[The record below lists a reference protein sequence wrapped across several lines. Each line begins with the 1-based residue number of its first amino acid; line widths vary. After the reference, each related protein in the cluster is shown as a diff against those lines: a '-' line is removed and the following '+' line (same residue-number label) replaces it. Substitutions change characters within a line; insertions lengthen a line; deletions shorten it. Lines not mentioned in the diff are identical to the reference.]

1 MYKFISK
8 KVGITWDSLEM
19 HENDTTIIFDIVT
32 VTLKKNINILEI
44 WKIQRQSD
52 QWNIPQSQ

>member
-8 KVGITWDSLEM
+8 KVGITWDSLQM
-19 HENDTTIIFDIVT
+19 QENDTTIIFDIVT
-32 VTLKKNINILEI
+32 VTLKKNINILQI